1 MNVFVA
7 DYITRWRC
15 NERVWHISGLTGSLP
30 PKQVTL
36 KGSRYMSEEQAKYGH
51 TFDGSD
57 QVKSYIKKLD
67 GYLTIDLPVIDRH
80 LDITYALVSANYVKH
95 LQTVENLENE
105 RRELDDKALWSLVPS
120 PEAYNQSI
128 SGVIQKA
135 EKLIAKLE
143 NLQRSGLK

>member
-1 MNVFVA
+1 
-7 DYITRWRC
+7 
-15 NERVWHISGLTGSLP
+15 
-30 PKQVTL
+30 
-36 KGSRYMSEEQAKYGH
+36 MSEEQAKYGH

-105 RRELDDKALWSLVPS
+105 RREFDDKALWSLVPS

>member
-1 MNVFVA
+1 M

-15 NERVWHISGLTGSLP
+15 NEQVWHISGLTRSLP

-36 KGSRYMSEEQAKYGH
+36 KGSQYTSEEQAKYGH

-57 QVKSYIKKLD
+57 QVKSYLKKLE

-80 LDITYALVSANYVKH
+80 LDITYNYIKH
-95 LQTVENLENE
+95 LQTVENFENE
-105 RRELDDKALWSLVPS
+105 RRELDDKALWSLVAS
-120 PEAYNQSI
+120 PEAYDESI

>member
-1 MNVFVA
+1 
-7 DYITRWRC
+7 
-15 NERVWHISGLTGSLP
+15 
-30 PKQVTL
+30 
-36 KGSRYMSEEQAKYGH
+36 MSEEQAKYGH

-57 QVKSYIKKLD
+57 QVKSYLKKLE

-80 LDITYALVSANYVKH
+80 LDITYNYVKH

-105 RRELDDKALWSLVPS
+105 RREIDDKALWSLVAS
-120 PEAYNQSI
+120 PEAYNESI

>member
-1 MNVFVA
+1 
-7 DYITRWRC
+7 
-15 NERVWHISGLTGSLP
+15 
-30 PKQVTL
+30 
-36 KGSRYMSEEQAKYGH
+36 MSEEQAKYGH

-80 LDITYALVSANYVKH
+80 LDITYNYVKH

-105 RRELDDKALWSLVPS
+105 RRELDDKTLWSLVAS
-120 PEAYNQSI
+120 PEAYNESI

-143 NLQRSGLK
+143 NLQQLGLK